1 MQIAAATLE
10 DGLAGGD
17 WEDWANEAL
26 ELTSKIM
33 SHKTPDALKHI
44 LEAHQVR
51 QEEAET
57 ALRQEPSGLWIT
69 LRHLL
74 ITRGLRTVVVHPR
87 VQWTVK
93 VNACHRQMID
103 EALYQVREFPLLT

>member
-17 WEDWANEAL
+17 WEDWVNEAL

-44 LEAHQVR
+44 FEALQAR

-57 ALRQEPSGLWIT
+57 AFRQAFWPVDNSETSVDNTGTSDSSSSPEGAMDSEGQRLPPS
-69 LRHLL
+69 
-74 ITRGLRTVVVHPR
+74 
-87 VQWTVK
+87 
-93 VNACHRQMID
+93 D
-103 EALYQVREFPLLT
+103 D